1 MEQLIR
7 ETEKHVT
14 VLLAES
20 LASHYYYHNLSHT
33 LRVVDAIKVLAV
45 GMSLS
50 AEQTQKLLIA
60 GWFHDTGYTR
70 QCENHELHG
79 TEIAE
84 DFLKKHAVPANVIAE
99 IKSYILA
106 TQLDYV
112 PKSLEE
118 KIIRDADCSH
128 FASKNYLAI
137 SELLRQEWE
146 LSSKKHYTNLE
157 WLNLNISFLTEK
169 HKFHTEFAL
178 LNWQSKKEK
187 NLSELIQLI
196 KKEEKNDKR
205 QKVKSEE
212 LKLKQDKANIPERGI
227 ETMFRVTLKN
237 HITLSNIADT
247 KANIMLSVNSIIVSV
262 VLSNLIPKLDNPSNE
277 YLIIPSIIFISF
289 TILVMILSVW
299 ATLPNV
305 TSGKFTK
312 DDVKNRKV
320 NLLFFGNFHK
330 MKLNEFEWA
339 INELMKD
346 REYLY
351 NSMTKDL
358 YFLGK
363 VLDKKYKILRVT
375 YIIFVIGVLI
385 SAAAFSYSFSTITIN

>member
-1 MEQLIR
+1 MEQLISK
-7 ETEKHVT
+7 TEKYVT

-20 LASHYYYHNLSHT
+20 LPSNYYYHNLSHT
-33 LRVVDAIKVLAV
+33 LRVVDAVKVLAT
-45 GMSLS
+45 GMDLN
-50 AEQTQKLLIA
+50 AEKTQKLIIA
-60 GWFHDTGYTR
+60 GWFHDTGYIK
-70 QCENHELHG
+70 QCENHEVHG
-79 TEIAE
+79 TNIAE
-84 DFLKKHAVPANVIAE
+84 EFLKKQQVSEADIAE

-106 TQLDYV
+106 TQLNYTPDTI
-112 PKSLEE
+112 EE
-118 KIIRDADCSH
+118 KVIRDADCSH
-128 FASKNYLAI
+128 FASKNYISI
-137 SELLRQEWE
+137 SELLREEWE
-146 LSSKKHYTNLE
+146 NTTEKTYSNLE
-157 WLNLNISFLTEK
+157 WLKLNKLFLTEK
-169 HKFHTEFAL
+169 HKFHSEFAI

-196 KKEEKNDKR
+196 KKEEKSVDR
-205 QKVKSEE
+205 QKQKTEE
-212 LKLKQDKANIPERGI
+212 LKLKKDKAKIPERGI

-262 VLSNLIPKLDNPSNE
+262 VLSNLIPKLDNPSNA
-277 YLIIPSIIFISF
+277 YLIIPSIIFIFF
-289 TILVMILSVW
+289 TILTMILSVW

-320 NLLFFGNFHK
+320 NLLFFGNFHQ
-330 MKLNEFEWA
+330 MRLNEFEWA

-363 VLDKKYKILRVT
+363 VLDKKYKILRIT
-375 YIIFVIGVLI
+375 YIIFVIGVLV
-385 SAAAFSYSFSTITIN
+385 SAAAFSISFSNLP